1 MEPSFLLDNI
11 GECWRHLGIHLWQ
24 ILYLHL
30 VRRHPGANL
39 SFSVSSIDLI
49 KGFLLSR
56 VAHVLISG
64 CPFTITFLLQA
75 WRKYDSDRSGY
86 IESNELKVKY
96 QVRKC
101 VTQNVNAAAAQ
112 WVGVGGKAQLEPCP
126 VSLQALQH
134 ALSLINYKITLL
146 YWMTFLKIGSHQ
158 Y

>member
-11 GECWRHLGIHLWQ
+11 SECWRHLGIHLWQ

-39 SFSVSSIDLI
+39 SFSVSSIDLK
-49 KGFLLSR
+49 KGGLLSR

-96 QVRKC
+96 EVRKR
-101 VTQNVNAAAAQ
+101 VTQSANAAQ
-112 WVGVGGKAQLEPCP
+112 WGVGAKAQLEPCP
-126 VSLQALQH
+126 VSLQALQR
-134 ALSLINYKITLL
+134 ALSLINYKITVL
-146 YWMTFLKIGSHQ
+146 YSTTFLKIGSHQ